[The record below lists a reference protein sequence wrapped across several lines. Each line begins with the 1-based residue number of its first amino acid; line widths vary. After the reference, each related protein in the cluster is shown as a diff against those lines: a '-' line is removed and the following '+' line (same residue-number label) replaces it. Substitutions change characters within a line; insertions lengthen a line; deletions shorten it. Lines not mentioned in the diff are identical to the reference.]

1 MKYRLLTKE
10 QLQELHEEFSKFL
23 ATQQIDSKEWK
34 TIKKEKPSM
43 ADEELAVFSDVVW
56 EDVLTKTSFLVHISE
71 NHMNLFKCDAT
82 TIFRI
87 YIKLN
92 DSSKS
97 FLNNDDFNW
106 FINNPLDNS
115 IEYFKASKKYDL
127 ERNLELFKLIELGS
141 VISKG
146 ELYTSISQLID

>member
-56 EDVLTKTSFLVHISE
+56 EDVLTKTSFLEHISE

-82 TIFRI
+82 KIFRI

>member
-1 MKYRLLTKE
+1 
-10 QLQELHEEFSKFL
+10 
-23 ATQQIDSKEWK
+23 
-34 TIKKEKPSM
+34 
-43 ADEELAVFSDVVW
+43 
-56 EDVLTKTSFLVHISE
+56 
-71 NHMNLFKCDAT
+71 MNLFKCDAT

>member
-23 ATQQIDSKEWK
+23 ATQQIDSEEWK

-56 EDVLTKTSFLVHISE
+56 EDVLTKTSFLEHISE

-82 TIFRI
+82 KIFRI